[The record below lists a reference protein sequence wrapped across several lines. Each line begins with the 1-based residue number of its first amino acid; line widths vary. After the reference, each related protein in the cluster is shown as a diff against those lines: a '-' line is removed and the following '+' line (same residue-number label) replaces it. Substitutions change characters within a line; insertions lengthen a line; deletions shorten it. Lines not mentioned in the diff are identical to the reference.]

1 MKKTFLL
8 LCPVLLAVNAHLF
21 AQEQGEQNAV
31 TYEQMYDEPY
41 AVNKLFIGFQPVYGE
56 LFVTNVNAGFGV
68 DAQYYFQ
75 DKADFRAQFRK
86 TYSRKFFDLSRDL
99 ALQNSALDNRAE
111 VFNYFELGATYHIK
125 DFEGASKTKLVLY
138 KNSYRGNRWAS
149 RLPLTAEVPCKVRK
163 IYGARIG
170 GLIWDSSTELS
181 RAMEKQ
187 GLTNADFKDAE
198 GNGLPLT
205 YDDGTRQQPL
215 DVYTNVAAK
224 NVYVGGS
231 MSWIRNVAINFDKF
245 EEAVDDLMFTVFFDV
260 IYAPEVTLDD
270 VVYTDENSASDVAGT
285 RTYSVSP
292 VKMQPFGGRVGI
304 DGRFN
309 RTLSWSYGG
318 EIGYRPGIQGR
329 MFYALVRISFPVFGT
344 NLDNSVESFEK

>member
-8 LCPVLLAVNAHLF
+8 LCPVLLAMNAQLF
-21 AQEQGEQNAV
+21 AQVQGEQNAV

-170 GLIWDSSTELS
+170 GIIWDSSTELS

-205 YDDGTRQQPL
+205 YDNGTRQQPL

-231 MSWIRNVAINFDKF
+231 ISWIRNVAINFDKF
-245 EEAVDDLMFTVFFDV
+245 EEAVDDLMLTAFFDV
-260 IYAPEVTLDD
+260 IYAPEMTLDD
-270 VVYTDENSASDVAGT
+270 VVYTDKNSASDVAGT

-292 VKMQPFGGRVGI
+292 VKMEPFGGRVGI

-309 RTLSWSYGG
+309 RTLSWSYGA